1 MEMLWP
7 GEDEDEFHTWNVEL
21 GREHAGWMEPKE
33 E

>member
-7 GEDEDEFHTWNVEL
+7 GEDEDELRNWNVKL
-21 GREHAGWMEPKE
+21 SREHAGWMEPKE